1 MNVKDDKELVW
12 LTAKDP
18 EKGFRY
24 LMAKYKETIYWHIRR
39 LVVAHEDA
47 QDATQETF
55 VRVFRSLSDFK
66 GECTFRSWVYRI
78 ATNEALRLLGKCK
91 KEELVSLDDSFSEL
105 SNLMADEYVDY
116 SDLETVKLQKAI
128 LSLPTKQQLAFNLRY
143 YNELGYDEIAGIIG
157 STVDGA
163 KSNYHIAKDK
173 IVKYMNVNN

>member
-1 MNVKDDKELVW
+1 MSINDDKELVW

-24 LMAKYKETIYWHIRR
+24 LMAKYKEAVYWHIRR

-66 GECTFRSWVYRI
+66 GECSLRSWIYRI
-78 ATNEALRLLGKCK
+78 ATNEALRLLSRY
-91 KEELVSLDDSFSEL
+91 KEERVSLDDSSGEL
-105 SNLMADEYVDY
+105 SNLMADEYIDY
-116 SDLETVKLQKAI
+116 SDLEAVKLQKAI
-128 LSLPTKQQLAFNLRY
+128 LSLPAKQQLAFNLRY
-143 YNELGYDEIAGIIG
+143 YNDLGYDEIAGIIG

-173 IVKYMNVNN
+173 IVKYMNANN